1 MIIIR
6 IIIIITIIIRRI
18 IVQKIEMLLPKQAY
32 NLEQNKMEQQT
43 PIPQINDEAAQKP
56 KRAIFPNLISEGR
69 GGVKF
74 PIHFVQD
81 CSSVK
86 INVACSRTGV

>member
-1 MIIIR
+1 
-6 IIIIITIIIRRI
+6 
-18 IVQKIEMLLPKQAY
+18 MLLPKQAY

-69 GGVKF
+69 GGGGLNF
-74 PIHFVQD
+74 PFTL
-81 CSSVK
+81 SK
-86 INVACSRTGV
+86 IVAQWK